1 MEIKKVGM
9 RFTYS
14 QTNSQGRKEL
24 QEISNL
30 RGSVQIDYNASY
42 CILKIHF

>member
-9 RFTYS
+9 RRTYS

-24 QEISNL
+24 LEISNL
-30 RGSVQIDYNASY
+30 RGSVQVDYASY